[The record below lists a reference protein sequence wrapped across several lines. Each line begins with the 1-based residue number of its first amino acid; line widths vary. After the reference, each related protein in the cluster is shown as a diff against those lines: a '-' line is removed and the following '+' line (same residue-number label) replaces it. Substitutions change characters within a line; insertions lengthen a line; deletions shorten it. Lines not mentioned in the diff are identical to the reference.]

1 MRESKTHLINGFN
14 YTVSQLGAKEGRRVL
29 ARILR
34 SVAGAATAAGD
45 LARDGGDAT
54 EAALSGVAKLVENL
68 SDADVD
74 YLCDTFAA
82 TTMVGPEG
90 QDVALPLKDQFN
102 EHFAGKYGDM
112 VKWLWASLETNYGSF
127 LGGLGLNVEALVGKA
142 KTALTAQKTSTPAS
156 PTAPSGSS
164 SSPASGG

>member
-1 MRESKTHLINGFN
+1 MRESKQHNINGFT
-14 YTVSQLGAKEGRRVL
+14 YTISQLGAKEGRRVL

-34 SVAGAATAAGD
+34 SVAGAATAAGE
-45 LARDGGDAT
+45 LAKEGGDAT

-82 TTMVGPEG
+82 TTTVGPEG
-90 QDVALPLKDQFN
+90 KDVALQLKDCFN
-102 EHFAGKYGDM
+102 EHFAGRYGDM

-127 LGGLGLNVEALVGKA
+127 LGGLGLDVGALVGKA
-142 KTALTAQKTSTPAS
+142 KTALTATKSSTPVS

-164 SSPASGG
+164 S